1 MQKTLKISVLDKVY
15 TITTDEDEQ
24 CVVRAMNRVNQ
35 MLDSGAKSGASV
47 TSDSG
52 RNIVLPL
59 LQLAVELEKALD
71 QLQETGIRISSLEE
85 LITKSL

>member
-35 MLDSGAKSGASV
+35 MFNS
-47 TSDSG
+47 TSDVG
-52 RNIVLPL
+52 RNVVLPL
-59 LQLAVELEKALD
+59 LQLAVELEKALTKIQD
-71 QLQETGIRISSLEE
+71 TDVRIATLEKVVSNSL
-85 LITKSL
+85 

>member
-24 CVVRAMNRVNQ
+24 CVVRAMSRVNQ
-35 MLDSGAKSGASV
+35 MLDHSTKLGANP
-47 TSDSG
+47 TSDIG

-59 LQLAVELEKALD
+59 LQLALELEKALVS
-71 QLQETGIRISSLEE
+71 LQETDMRISSLEK
-85 LITKSL
+85 LISTSL

>member
-24 CVVRAMNRVNQ
+24 CIVRAMNRVNQ
-35 MLDSGAKSGASV
+35 MLDGGKSGSSP

-52 RNIVLPL
+52 RNLVLPL
-59 LQLAVELEKALD
+59 LQLAVELEKALNR
-71 QLQETGIRISSLEE
+71 LQETDILISSLDAT
-85 LITKSL
+85 ISKSL

>member
-35 MLDSGAKSGASV
+35 ILEGGQKSGSSLRDIGAS
-47 TSDSG
+47 
-52 RNIVLPL
+52 IVLPL

-71 QLQETGIRISSLEE
+71 QLQVTDVRISSLEKVVS
-85 LITKSL
+85 KSL